1 MKTLIP
7 GHSIDTDGPQN
18 SALGHLNLAS
28 ELVPNLNI
36 YKKNILVLFKVFHEK
51 LLTNYNLLI
60 YLKYFHQTLEILGLF
75 YVGKKMFLLKI
86 VKFQKQI
93 LFER

>member
-28 ELVPNLNI
+28 ELEPNLNI

-60 YLKYFHQTLEILGLF
+60 YLKYFHQTLEILGFFLCL
-75 YVGKKMFLLKI
+75 KKNVFIKNC
-86 VKFQKQI
+86 QI
-93 LFER
+93 SKTNSV